1 MRAQR
6 DRKSIGVS
14 LSNRTLLAEDRP
26 YAGIDVSATFFSA
39 TSRAELSSRRCC
51 EMEKDAVSSFTEQ
64 SESDIRSMNLP
75 ACGIGNRFEN
85 ETSDCPHKG

>member
-1 MRAQR
+1 MP
-6 DRKSIGVS
+6 VS
-14 LSNRTLLAEDRP
+14 MFQP
-26 YAGIDVSATFFSA
+26 TFFSA

-64 SESDIRSMNLP
+64 SESDIKSMNLP

>member
-26 YAGIDVSATFFSA
+26 YAGIDVSAYFLQ
-39 TSRAELSSRRCC
+39 RHQPRR
-51 EMEKDAVSSFTEQ
+51 T
-64 SESDIRSMNLP
+64 
-75 ACGIGNRFEN
+75 
-85 ETSDCPHKG
+85 